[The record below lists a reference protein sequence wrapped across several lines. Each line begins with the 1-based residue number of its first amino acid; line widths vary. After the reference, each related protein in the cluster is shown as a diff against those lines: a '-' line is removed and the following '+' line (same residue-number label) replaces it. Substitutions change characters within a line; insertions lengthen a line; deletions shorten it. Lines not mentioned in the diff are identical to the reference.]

1 MSSVMSGFS
10 DMILFNPYCKFE
22 KLITI
27 QIIDEKPE
35 AWQVKQFASGHIAS
49 KWQFQESKPL
59 SVLL

>member
-1 MSSVMSGFS
+1 MATIIYSTLTMSSVMSSFS

-35 AWQVKQFASGHIAS
+35 A
-49 KWQFQESKPL
+49 
-59 SVLL
+59 